1 MIRVLKFK
9 GEFAAAQ
16 QGVVADDRVGR
27 VVPYHLV
34 RARGAILPR
43 HVRKRRTHDCSADS
57 LFAVF
62 WFLSLLRYAG
72 IPGLWA
78 FRPFGSEKL
87 PKSRQNLE
95 DLQRLEAG
103 SVKIHTFG
111 LKGALFRLKPAGG
124 ASAGRW
130 QSVAGL
136 FESGNGAGIVLPGG
150 WTGRVRTNFRKDGS
164 PGFFSEGSVCSAGG
178 IRTAGV

>member
-27 VVPYHLV
+27 VASYHLV
-34 RARGAILPR
+34 RTRGAIFPR

-103 SVKIHTFG
+103 SAKIHTFG
-111 LKGALFRLKPAGG
+111 LKGALFRLKPAGEG
-124 ASAGRW
+124 LRQSFGRAVRAL
-130 QSVAGL
+130 S
-136 FESGNGAGIVLPGG
+136 GAGMA
-150 WTGRVRTNFRKDGS
+150 R
-164 PGFFSEGSVCSAGG
+164 GFSCQAGG
-178 IRTAGV
+178 CRSGSGIRVQKDPALLRIPW

>member
-1 MIRVLKFK
+1 MIRGLKFK

-34 RARGAILPR
+34 RARRAILPR

-62 WFLSLLRYAG
+62 WFLSLLRDSG

-78 FRPFGSEKL
+78 FRPFGSENL
-87 PKSRQNLE
+87 PKSRQNIE

-103 SVKIHTFG
+103 SVKIHTSG
-111 LKGALFRLKPAGG
+111 LKGALSRLKPAGEG
-124 ASAGRW
+124 LRPG
-130 QSVAGL
+130 VAGL

>member
-1 MIRVLKFK
+1 M
-9 GEFAAAQ
+9 
-16 QGVVADDRVGR
+16 ADDRVGR

-103 SVKIHTFG
+103 SAKIHTSG

-124 ASAGRW
+124 ASAGRCG
-130 QSVAGL
+130 SFRERERRGDCPAGR
-136 FESGNGAGIVLPGG
+136 V
-150 WTGRVRTNFRKDGS
+150 TGRVRTNFRKDGS
-164 PGFFSEGSVCSAGG
+164 PGFFP
-178 IRTAGV
+178 